1 MTTTQKFP
9 PLAVVRGRGITAGHA
24 RRGGGGSIA
33 GGAGEGMPA
42 EARLLLQGRGAN
54 RLAFVVF
61 LLHKCIDNVTRNR
74 NKIIKHNVS

>member
-1 MTTTQKFP
+1 
-9 PLAVVRGRGITAGHA
+9 
-24 RRGGGGSIA
+24 
-33 GGAGEGMPA
+33 MPA
-42 EARLLLQGRGAN
+42 EARLLLQGRGGN